1 MMNICMTI
9 KLDWLH
15 LTFIVFQW
23 SQMGLKTIN
32 YQCLYIDSTKIIAML
47 KREQENAFENTQR
60 VAEAAAQEFQSTINR
75 SLDETKKNVRKS
87 IDESRNQIP
96 QYANVVKNYQEQALE
111 STGKMV
117 EEYVEAQ
124 KSVIDSVVSSSAA
137 YVENANRVFNYW
149 YSPRVPV
156 EIWARAV
163 SNVAENVSATTRIN
177 NDILFGNI
185 DAFGNAFERVQ
196 RQTEE
201 LSRINVNNAKII
213 ANTARETVSEFSVNR
228 QSL

>member
-1 MMNICMTI
+1 M
-9 KLDWLH
+9 
-15 LTFIVFQW
+15 
-23 SQMGLKTIN
+23 S
-32 YQCLYIDSTKIIAML
+32 
-47 KREQENAFENTQR
+47 KREQEKAIEDTKK
-60 VAEAAAQEFQSTINR
+60 VAEEAKRVEDKIDAVETLQEVGPQVAAQEFQSTINK

-87 IDESRNQIP
+87 IDESRRQVP
-96 QYANVVKNYQEQALE
+96 QYTNVVKNYQEQALG

-117 EEYVEAQ
+117 EEYIEVQ
-124 KSVIDSVVSSSAA
+124 KSVIDSVVSSSSA
-137 YVENANRVFNYW
+137 YFDNANRMFNYW
-149 YSPRVPV
+149 YSPRVPT

-163 SNVAENVSATTRIN
+163 SNIAENISAATRIS

-201 LSRINVNNAKII
+201 LSRINVNNAKTI

-228 QSL
+228 EREVYR

>member
-1 MMNICMTI
+1 M
-9 KLDWLH
+9 
-15 LTFIVFQW
+15 
-23 SQMGLKTIN
+23 S
-32 YQCLYIDSTKIIAML
+32 
-47 KREQENAFENTQR
+47 KREQENTQR
-60 VAEAAAQEFQSTINR
+60 VADEAAQEFQSTINR

-96 QYANVVKNYQEQALE
+96 QYANVIKNYQERALE
-111 STGKMV
+111 STGKIV
-117 EEYVEAQ
+117 EDFVEAQ
-124 KSVIDSVVSSSAA
+124 KSVIDSAVSSSAA
-137 YVENANRVFNYW
+137 YYENANRMFNYW
-149 YSPRVPV
+149 NSPRVPV

-163 SNVAENVSATTRIN
+163 SNVAENVSAATRIN

-201 LSRINVNNAKII
+201 LSRINVNNAKTI
-213 ANTARETVSEFSVNR
+213 ANSARETASEFSVNR

>member
-1 MMNICMTI
+1 M
-9 KLDWLH
+9 
-15 LTFIVFQW
+15 
-23 SQMGLKTIN
+23 S
-32 YQCLYIDSTKIIAML
+32 
-47 KREQENAFENTQR
+47 KREQEKAIEDTKK
-60 VAEAAAQEFQSTINR
+60 VAEEAKRVEDKIDAVETLQEVGPQVAAQEFQSTINK

-87 IDESRNQIP
+87 IDESRRQVP
-96 QYANVVKNYQEQALE
+96 QYTNVVKNYQEQALE

-117 EEYVEAQ
+117 EEYIEAQ
-124 KSVIDSVVSSSAA
+124 KSVIDSVVSSSSA
-137 YVENANRVFNYW
+137 YFDNANRMFNYW
-149 YSPRVPV
+149 YSPRVPA

-163 SNVAENVSATTRIN
+163 SNIAENISAATRIS

-201 LSRINVNNAKII
+201 LSRINVNNAKTI

-228 QSL
+228 EREVYR

>member
-1 MMNICMTI
+1 M
-9 KLDWLH
+9 
-15 LTFIVFQW
+15 
-23 SQMGLKTIN
+23 S
-32 YQCLYIDSTKIIAML
+32 
-47 KREQENAFENTQR
+47 KREQEKAIEDTKK
-60 VAEAAAQEFQSTINR
+60 VAEEAKKVEDRVEAVETLQEAEPQVAAQEFQSTINR

-87 IDESRNQIP
+87 IDESRNKIP
-96 QYANVVKNYQEQALE
+96 QYANAVKNYQEQALE

-137 YVENANRVFNYW
+137 YYENANRLFNYW
-149 YSPRVPV
+149 YSPKVPT

-163 SNVAENVSATTRIN
+163 SNVAENVSAATRIN

-201 LSRINVNNAKII
+201 LSRINVNNAKTIV
-213 ANTARETVSEFSVNR
+213 NTARETASEFSVNR
-228 QSL
+228 QRIY